1 MLYPL
6 HLKPWDTIATVSL
19 SWWWPWACPERYA
32 IGKQQLEQEFWVT
45 VIEMNH
51 TLQSAQRVYEHPELR
66 AQDLMDA
73 FANPDIKAIISTIW
87 WEESIRILPYIDF
100 DIIRNNPKI
109 FLWYSDSTI
118 THFICQK
125 AGLVSFYGPSIM
137 AWFGENTGIFPY
149 MAEYVQKSLFSPD
162 PIGFLTPNTSWWTN
176 ELYDWWNPDNQN
188 IKRNL
193 MPNTPR
199 RRLQGEGIVQGK
211 LLWWCLDVFPF
222 MIGTSIRPTLDEWN
236 DKILFI
242 ETSEEQMSINQFER
256 IIRNLWSQGILQKIQ
271 GILLWRSQYNYTTQS
286 QINYDDTLLK
296 IINEELWL
304 THLSII
310 TNMDF
315 GHTDP
320 MMVLP
325 LWVTAR
331 IDHNNNTIT
340 ITESACQ

>member
-1 MLYPL
+1 MLHPL
-6 HLKPWDTIATVSL
+6 HLKPWDTVATVSL
-19 SWWWPWACPERYA
+19 SWWWPWACLERYA
-32 IGKQQLEQEFWVT
+32 IGKKQLEERFWIKV
-45 VIEMNH
+45 VEMKH
-51 TLQSAQRVYEHPELR
+51 TLSDPQRVYEHPEAR

-73 FANPDIKAIISTIW
+73 FADPNIKAIISTIW
-87 WEESIRILPYIDF
+87 GEESIRILPYIDF
-100 DIIRNNPKI
+100 EIIKNNPKI

-118 THFICQK
+118 THFICHK

-137 AWFGENTGIFPY
+137 AWFAENTGIFPY
-149 MAEYVQKSLFSPD
+149 MAEYIQKSLFSPD
-162 PIGFLTPNTSWWTN
+162 PIWVLTPNTSWWTN
-176 ELYDWWNPDNQN
+176 ELYDWWNPENQN

-222 MIGTSIRPTLDEWN
+222 MIGTSIRPSLEDREN
-236 DKILFI
+236 KILFI

-256 IIRNLWSQGILQKIQ
+256 IIRNLWSQGILNCIK
-271 GILLWRSQYNYTTQS
+271 GILLGRSQYNSATHT
-286 QINYDDTLLK
+286 QINYDDTLIR
-296 IINEELWL
+296 IINKELWL
-304 THLSII
+304 TTLSVI

-325 LWVTAR
+325 LWVTAQ
-331 IDHNNNTIT
+331 INCTTQQINI
-340 ITESACQ
+340 IESACL